1 MELNDGQWTAVS
13 TGVKSP
19 TSELQLLDGYISS
32 IFWANHGA
40 APYQWV
46 QINFGRKIPVGA
58 ICFTHHY
65 VVYEVS

>member
-32 IFWANHGA
+32 IFWANRGV

-46 QINFGRKIPVGA
+46 QINFGRKIQVGA
-58 ICFTHHY
+58 LCLNQQY
-65 VVYEVS
+65 VVHEIS